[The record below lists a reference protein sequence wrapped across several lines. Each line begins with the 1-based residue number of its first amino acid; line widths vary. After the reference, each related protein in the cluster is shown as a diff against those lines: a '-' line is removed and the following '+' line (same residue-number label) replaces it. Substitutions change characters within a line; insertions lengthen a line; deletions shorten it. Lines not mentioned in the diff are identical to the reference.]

1 MKIALSALMTS
12 IALSTPVWAQQK
24 ADEHSGHHAAS
35 TPTVTSDEMTDAE
48 VRKVDLDGSKIT
60 LKHGDIKNL
69 EMPAMT
75 MVFNVRDKAM
85 LGQVKAGDKVQFK
98 AVNEA
103 GKFTVTDLKVVR

>member
-1 MKIALSALMTS
+1 MPS
-12 IALSTPVWAQQK
+12 
-24 ADEHSGHHAAS
+24 AAS
-35 TPTVTSDEMTDAE
+35 AAASAAVAGSGAARVAYAASSPAAAADEMTDAE
-48 VRKVDLDGSKIT
+48 VRKVDIDAAKIT
-60 LKHGDIKNL
+60 LKHGDIKSL

-85 LGQVKAGDKVQFK
+85 LGQVKAGDKVKFK

>member
-1 MKIALSALMTS
+1 MKFALSALMTS

-24 ADEHSGHHAAS
+24 TDEHSSHHAAS
-35 TPTVTSDEMTDAE
+35 SPTASADEMTDAE
-48 VRKVDLDGSKIT
+48 VRKVDLDAAKVT

-75 MVFNVRDKAM
+75 MVFNVRDKTM
-85 LGQVKAGDKVQFK
+85 LGQVKAGDKVRFK

-103 GKFTVTDLKVVR
+103 GKFTVTELRVVP